1 MNDNHVSN
9 LLLQQE
15 LTKNN
20 NLNDNNNINGS
31 NNKQVEINLEN
42 QNYNHYTDLRE
53 QQLRVRETGQKPM

>member
-15 LTKNN
+15 LIKNN
-20 NLNDNNNINGS
+20 NLNNNSNIKSNNNQ
-31 NNKQVEINLEN
+31 QVEINLEN
-42 QNYNHYTDLRE
+42 QNYNHYADLRE